1 MSALHA
7 IIYTLAQVPSRSTAD
22 GSNFMGMWGCGDVG
36 MWGWMFKIQGLL
48 LTLCA

>member
-36 MWGWMFKIQGLL
+36 MEVSDSGTL
-48 LTLCA
+48 LTLCS

>member
-1 MSALHA
+1 MSALRA

-36 MWGWMFKIQGLL
+36 MWGWMFKIQGL
-48 LTLCA
+48 C